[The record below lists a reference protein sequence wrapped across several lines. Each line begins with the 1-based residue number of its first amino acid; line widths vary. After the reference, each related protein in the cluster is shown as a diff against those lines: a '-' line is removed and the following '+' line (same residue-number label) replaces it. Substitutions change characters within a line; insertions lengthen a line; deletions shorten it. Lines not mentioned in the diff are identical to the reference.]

1 MTSRIAILQTTPLL
15 EPVEARLA
23 SIFDVVRWPD
33 DEAARADIL
42 ARHGESIRGIA
53 GTGKGRVDEALLA
66 SLPNLEIVSSYSAGL
81 DEIDT
86 DALARRDIGVF
97 NTSTALA
104 EEVAD
109 LAHWLLMSVCRGL
122 VTADRFVR
130 AGKWVSDKFPL
141 TRSVGG
147 LKVGILGLG
156 HIGKALARRLEI
168 AGAEIGYHGR
178 RRQQDVAHRYFDTLH
193 GLADWCD
200 ALVVCCPATP
210 ETANMIDAA
219 ILDKL
224 GPQGVIVN
232 IARGSI
238 VDEPALIAALAE
250 NRIAG
255 AGLDVFADEPNVPQ
269 ALIDDPRVVVLPH
282 VGSATVQ
289 TRDRMGDM
297 MIAALTRQF
306 GLDA

>member
-1 MTSRIAILQTTPLL
+1 MTSRIAILQTTALL

-23 SIFDVVRWPD
+23 SIFEVIRWPRD
-33 DEAARADIL
+33 AAARADIL
-42 ARHGESIRGIA
+42 SRHGESIRGIA
-53 GTGKGRVDEALLA
+53 GTGKGRVDEALLE

-86 DALARRDIGVF
+86 DALARRDIAVF

-130 AGKWVSDKFPL
+130 AGDWIKGGYPL
-141 TRSVGG
+141 TRSVAG

-168 AGAEIGYHGR
+168 TGAEIGYHGR
-178 RRQQDVAHRYFDTLH
+178 NRQDGVAYRYFDSLH
-193 GLADWCD
+193 ALADWCD
-200 ALVVCCPATP
+200 ALIVCCPATP
-210 ETANMIDAA
+210 ETTNMIDKAV
-219 ILDKL
+219 LDRL

-238 VDEPALIAALAE
+238 IDEPALVKALAE

-269 ALIDDPRVVVLPH
+269 ALIEDSRVVLLPH

-289 TRDRMGDM
+289 TRDRMGEM
-297 MIAALTRQF
+297 MIAALTRHF